1 MESSYEKKQRICND
15 PDRSDEGTL
24 RHDLSEPVNESCIVR
39 SMLSLSMG
47 ATTLIESPWRA
58 GKKHDHE
65 TPVTRP
71 ESIKNDHVAR
81 PYIREGFNDG
91 CHRPMRTPG
100 SRWYGGQGGIDVLR
114 PTFRDCRRR
123 TCDEGL
129 IHGEHRQHTHRNMA

>member
-15 PDRSDEGTL
+15 PDRSDG
-24 RHDLSEPVNESCIVR
+24 RAPRQDLSEPVNENCIVR

-47 ATTLIESPWRA
+47 ATTLIGSSWRA
-58 GKKHDHE
+58 QKKHDHE
-65 TPVTRP
+65 MLVARP

-81 PYIREGFNDG
+81 SFREGSEYE

-123 TCDEGL
+123 TCDEGP